1 MKTMMLLGTA
11 AAALLLGAC
20 ANKPTH
26 HSPSDK
32 QTASSSAAAGYG
44 ACRPAGSGHTI
55 NRHAKNDIYMCS
67 VSAAMSSAKAK
78 EVLDPAIR
86 IRYGSAG
93 SHPLTSRQISNAVG
107 KSPEESCQQAF
118 LSTLI
123 QFQKAAKKRNARN
136 ASVVSYYD
144 KKTVGGGVYEC
155 HIATFN
161 SKVVLRGSVY

>member
-1 MKTMMLLGTA
+1 MKTLFLG
-11 AAALLLGAC
+11 AAALVLLSAC
-20 ANKPTH
+20 ANNQQADRAA
-26 HSPSDK
+26 SGK
-32 QTASSSAAAGYG
+32 QAASSPVSVSYG
-44 ACRPAGSGHTI
+44 ACRPAGTGHTI

-67 VSAAMSSAKAK
+67 VSAAMNSAKAK
-78 EVLDPAIR
+78 EVLDPAVR

-93 SHPLTSRQISNAVG
+93 SNPLTSRQISNAVG
-107 KSPEESCQQAF
+107 KSPEETCQQAF